1 MHLFIDTSDSHQT
14 KIGLLNPE
22 GVFQYQKVWEAQQ
35 NQSEELLA
43 EIDGLLLRTG
53 IKLRS
58 IGKVLVISGPGSYT
72 GLRVGIA
79 TANALSMALAVP
91 ALGVTKPDFEAGN
104 YNLNKTD
111 NKSIAAAFYLK
122 PPHITQ
128 GKDIDT
134 KS

>member
-1 MHLFIDTSDSHQT
+1 MYLFVDTSDSHQT

-22 GVFQYQKVWEAQQ
+22 GGFQHQKVWEAQQ

-43 EIDGLLLRTG
+43 EIDGLLLLAE

-58 IGKVLVISGPGSYT
+58 IEKILVISGPGSYT

-79 TANALSMALAVP
+79 TANALSLALDVP
-91 ALGVTKPDFEAGN
+91 VLGVTKPDFETGD
-104 YNLNKTD
+104 YDLSKID
-111 NKSIAAAFYLK
+111 NKSAAAFYFK